1 MISKNILIDTD
12 IGPDCDDVAA
22 LAMLNIYANRGL
34 CRILGI
40 GHCTSNVY
48 GAGTI
53 DAICRFYGRPDVE
66 IGTYKAPGFLCDE
79 KCIIYNK
86 AITEE
91 FPNRYRNHQPED
103 ACTMYRRIL
112 AGQPDHSVEFIAIGP
127 LNNLSDLLD
136 SGADVYSPLS
146 GKELV
151 AQKVTRLVM
160 MAGIFTAESVEANA
174 MVKELTG
181 HTAADMEEFNV
192 VCNIPAARNV
202 AENWPTPKE
211 YLGFEAG
218 MVQTGIPSGAGIGS
232 EHPVKRAYELY
243 TEDGRRYSWDLLTV
257 EHAINDNCPHYKLS
271 APGHVRFDEKGRTVW
286 MPDAQGGD
294 RYVIWA
300 QPSEKIET
308 DINALLC
315 SAE

>member
-1 MISKNILIDTD
+1 MSLKNILIDTD

-34 CRILGI
+34 CRILGV

-53 DAICRFYGRPDVE
+53 DAICRFYGRDDVE
-66 IGTYKAPGFLCDE
+66 IGTYKKEGFLCDE

-91 FPNRYRNHQPED
+91 FPNRYKKSQPED
-103 ACTMYRRIL
+103 AVSMYRRIL
-112 AGQPDHSVEFIAIGP
+112 SREPDKSVEFIAIGP
-127 LNNLSDLLD
+127 LNNLSGLLN
-136 SGADVYSPLS
+136 STADEYSSLS

-151 AQKVTRLVM
+151 ERKVTHLVL
-160 MAGIFTAESVEANA
+160 MAGVFSAENTEANE

-181 HTAADMEEFNV
+181 HTADDMEEFNV
-192 VCNIPAARNV
+192 VCDVAAAQNV
-202 AENWPTPKE
+202 ADNWPTPKE

-218 MVQTGIPSGAGIGS
+218 MVQTGIPHDAGIGP
-232 EHPVKRAYELY
+232 EHPIKRAYELY

-257 EHAINDNCPHYKLS
+257 EHAINDNSPHYKLS
-271 APGHVRFDEKGRTVW
+271 DYGTVRFDDKGRTIW
-286 MPDAQGGD
+286 KKDEKGSD
-294 RYVIWA
+294 RYVLWA
-300 QPSEKIET
+300 VPPEKIEE
-308 DINALLC
+308 DINRLLC
-315 SAE
+315 QTE